1 MPDKNL
7 AILKGNLSR
16 NIKAARKAM
25 KLSQEQ
31 LALDASIDRTYISQL
46 ERGVCNPSLEV
57 LDKVARILK
66 VKVTDLL
73 ED

>member
-1 MPDKNL
+1 
-7 AILKGNLSR
+7 
-16 NIKAARKAM
+16 M

-57 LDKVARILK
+57 LTKVACILK

-73 ED
+73 G

>member
-31 LALDASIDRTYISQL
+31 LALDACIDRTYISQL